1 MAFYGYSYEIGRW
14 VVKVNDKI
22 IGQFYRQRDAINCAN
37 DYNELHEI

>member
-22 IGQFYRQRDAINCAN
+22 IGQFTRKYDAIRCAD
-37 DYNELHEI
+37 DYNKLHEI